1 VKTRIASIIVCSLPI
16 LLRAQAITLD
26 EVLNATLEKNPAIQQ
41 AKVNLEQAAGQRLVF
56 RSIVWPSVTVDV
68 PAGVQ
73 GGHRGGRNTTQP
85 FGIIRGTITQ
95 PLFNMAIPPSL
106 RRGNVEL
113 LIAQQQLNVAV
124 VEQLHTARLEFY
136 AALYGRDLLSLTV
149 KQQQRLDENVTSQQE
164 RYQAG
169 LIDRSALTSATV
181 EARELD
187 SQVESNRRD
196 YADARLRLAEAMAL
210 PSGSNPDLP
219 EPEGELQFVPTF
231 VDVDSET
238 AAALKRR
245 TDLKLARL
253 MVQSANEDERIIE
266 AGYYPKVSGSVSA
279 FYIPVTG
286 IHRQGSTS
294 RTQDFIS
301 SEIQE
306 TAAYTWQVI
315 DNGKVAGAAIKQ
327 RKAREINEIAC
338 QKLEASIGRELLRLR
353 NELESID
360 ARHKSL
366 AAATDAAE
374 QDTVTVRQ
382 NLGGGL
388 ASELEYRLAENSFS
402 KTQGGLLAAKY
413 QQSVA
418 LAEWDRA
425 TGRYFQFS
433 GDSGRKVH

>member
-1 VKTRIASIIVCSLPI
+1 MKTRIASIIVCSLPI

-366 AAATDAAE
+366 AAAADAAE

-413 QQSVA
+413 QQRVA

>member
-124 VEQLHTARLEFY
+124 VKQLHTARLEFY

>member
-181 EARELD
+181 EARKLD
-187 SQVESNRRD
+187 SQIESNRRD

-245 TDLKLARL
+245 ADLKLARL

-266 AGYYPKVSGSVSA
+266 AGYYPNVSGSVSA
-279 FYIPVTG
+279 FYVPVTG

-327 RKAREINEIAC
+327 RKTREINKIAC

-366 AAATDAAE
+366 AAAADAAE

-382 NLGGGL
+382 NLRDGL
-388 ASELEYRLAENSFS
+388 ASELEYRLAENSFFE
-402 KTQGGLLAAKY
+402 TQGGLLAAKY

-433 GDSGRKVH
+433 EDTGQKVH

>member
-366 AAATDAAE
+366 AAAADAAE

-413 QQSVA
+413 QQRVA

>member
-418 LAEWDRA
+418 LAEWDSA